1 MASRRPDAA
10 EPNTLGYAILQ
21 LLERA
26 PLSGYDVKKQFA
38 SSLGYGWYAHDS
50 QIYPQLKQ
58 LERLGFVLSHLEA
71 SSAGPERRVYAITAA
86 GRAALVDWLQTP
98 VDDSRQKSELMLRV
112 WSQDLIPAEAFRRM
126 LADVERQTRAHLR
139 RMLTIRQKLLT
150 RYGPPEVAAD
160 PQMVGTMLCL
170 EHDIQLARAKLTWL
184 ERAGTVVA
192 TRAAL
197 AGAPRPLGDGGPLAE
212 DDALAEDM
220 LLEG

>member
-1 MASRRPDAA
+1 MATRSTDAP

-58 LERLGFVLSHLEA
+58 LERMQFVRSHTEA
-71 SSAGPERRVYAITAA
+71 SSAGPERRVYALTDA
-86 GRAALVDWLQTP
+86 GRAALVSWLQRP
-98 VDDSRQKSELMLRV
+98 VDDTRQKSELMLRV
-112 WSQDLIPAEAFRRM
+112 WSQDLIPPDVFKST
-126 LADVERQTRAHLR
+126 LADVEQQTRAHLR
-139 RMLTIRQKLLT
+139 RMLTIRQKLLA
-150 RYGPPEVAAD
+150 RHGPPEVAAD

-170 EHDIQLARAKLTWL
+170 EHDIQLARAKLSWL
-184 ERAGTVVA
+184 ERAATVVA
-192 TRAAL
+192 ARTAL
-197 AGAPRPLGDGGPLAE
+197 AGARPPAADAPIDA
-212 DDALAEDM
+212 DDALIEDL

>member
-1 MASRRPDAA
+1 MAIRRTDAP

-58 LERLGFVLSHLEA
+58 LERLGFVLSHVEA
-71 SSAGPERRVYAITAA
+71 SSAGPERRVYAITDS
-86 GRAALVDWLQTP
+86 GRAALAGWLQSP

-112 WSQDLIPAEAFRRM
+112 WSQDLIPPDAFKTM

-139 RMLTIRQKLLT
+139 RMLSIRQKLLA
-150 RYGPPEVAAD
+150 RYGPPEVAAN
-160 PQMVGTMLCL
+160 PQIVGTMLCL

-184 ERAGTVVA
+184 ERASTVVA

-197 AGAPRPLGDGGPLAE
+197 AGAPRPSGEGSPIEE
-212 DDALAEDM
+212 DDTAVEDP

>member
-1 MASRRPDAA
+1 MVTQRTDTP

-58 LERLGFVLSHLEA
+58 LERLGFVLSHIEA
-71 SSAGPERRVYAITAA
+71 SSAGPERRVYAITAS
-86 GRAALVDWLQTP
+86 GRAVLVHWLQSP
-98 VDDSRQKSELMLRV
+98 IDDSRQKSELMLRV
-112 WSQDLIPAEAFRRM
+112 WSQDLIPSDAFKAM
-126 LADVERQTRAHLR
+126 LADVELQTREHLR
-139 RMLTIRQKLLT
+139 RMLTIRQKLLA
-150 RYGPPEVAAD
+150 RHGPPEVAAD
-160 PQMVGTMLCL
+160 PQVVGTMLCL
-170 EHDIQLARAKLTWL
+170 EHDIQLAQAKLTWL

-192 TRAAL
+192 TRAVL
-197 AGAPRPLGDGGPLAE
+197 AGVPRPAGDTPSTEEDDSLAE
-212 DDALAEDM
+212 DI

>member
-1 MASRRPDAA
+1 MATRSADAP

-58 LERLGFVLSHLEA
+58 LERLGFVHSHIEA
-71 SSAGPERRVYAITAA
+71 SSAGPERRVYAMTAS
-86 GRAALVDWLQTP
+86 GRAALVDWLQSP
-98 VDDSRQKSELMLRV
+98 CDDSRQKSELMLRV
-112 WSQDLIPAEAFRRM
+112 WSQDLIPPDAFKTM
-126 LADVERQTRAHLR
+126 LTDVEHQTRAHLR
-139 RMLTIRQKLLT
+139 RMLAIRQKLLA

-160 PQMVGTMLCL
+160 PQIVGTMLCL

-192 TRAAL
+192 TRSAL
-197 AGAPRPLGDGGPLAE
+197 AGVPRPAAGDGPIEE
-212 DDALAEDM
+212 DDALAEDF
-220 LLEG
+220 LLDG